1 MTLEEYTQIVST
13 VLSPAL
19 LLTASVFLM
28 NFVANRI
35 HVVAESIRRYNTE
48 RIGLAQTEPQLS
60 DERKTFMDKRVRLLE
75 EQFPPLFYRMK
86 LLQRALLLILSDM
99 GCFVL
104 SMMLN
109 GGAVLG
115 SPWMFTASLVLL
127 YIGIMLLF
135 VAVFL
140 ILLEARQGGR
150 TLEREVSETSKQFF
164 STKEV

>member
-1 MTLEEYTQIVST
+1 MTLQDYTQIVST

-19 LLTASVFLM
+19 LITASVFLM

-48 RIGLAQTEPQLS
+48 RIGLAQSETQLT
-60 DERKTFMDKRVRLLE
+60 DERKALIDKRVRLLE
-75 EQFPPLFYRMK
+75 EQFPPLFYRMR

-104 SMMLN
+104 AMMLN

-115 SPWMFTASLVLL
+115 TPWMFTASLVLL
-127 YIGIMLLF
+127 YIGITLLF

-150 TLEREVSETSKQFF
+150 TLEREVNETTRQFF
-164 STKEV
+164 SVKEV